1 MIVDNGCRHTSYA
14 GRGRLP
20 ACSVSHT
27 NKRCT
32 YRESS
37 KSGKSIIGLFCL
49 LGMAPE
55 FWLTDVSEN
64 VCPLWCKKA
73 NWLLLRSC

>member
-1 MIVDNGCRHTSYA
+1 MLVEDSPQHAPGAIQT
-14 GRGRLP
+14 
-20 ACSVSHT
+20 
-27 NKRCT
+27 KRCT

-37 KSGKSIIGLFCL
+37 KSCKSVIGLFCL
-49 LGMAPE
+49 LGMVQE

-73 NWLLLRSC
+73 NWLLLHGC

>member
-1 MIVDNGCRHTSYA
+1 MIA
-14 GRGRLP
+14 GTPVMPVEDGSP
-20 ACSVSHT
+20 HAPGAIQ

-32 YRESS
+32 YRESC
-37 KSGKSIIGLFCL
+37 KAGKSDIRLFCL
-49 LGMAPE
+49 LGMMPE
-55 FWLTDVSEN
+55 FRLTGVTLDAEN